1 MAESLSQQMSTLEN
15 ENKKLSAVAKQT
27 QVDIQM
33 SRQVIEQLQV
43 QMGDQERQIQ
53 KFKASEASSRDTIE
67 KLSLQLG
74 MLMQS

>member
-1 MAESLSQQMSTLEN
+1 
-15 ENKKLSAVAKQT
+15 
-27 QVDIQM
+27 M